1 MKLGVHV
8 DMVGGYAAAVKRVAA
23 LGGNT
28 LQMFSTSPQM
38 WGHREVAEKE
48 KELIQRKAELRKKI
62 EQLLKAASAEE
73 ERIMD
78 DADRRA
84 SQEKGEMLSA
94 SSARSR
100 EEVRQMLLDAEI
112 KAKKDALVFRGKSDK
127 IISSL
132 FKELERYLK
141 S

>member
-1 MKLGVHV
+1 MKDLNS
-8 DMVGGYAAAVKRVAA
+8 KI
-23 LGGNT
+23 
-28 LQMFSTSPQM
+28 S
-38 WGHREVAEKE
+38 EVAEKE
-48 KELIQRKAELRKKI
+48 KELIQRKAELKKKI